1 MPSRNEPPPST
12 FRSRAL
18 RALAYLASIALIA
31 AYCFAFLSRGFSEY
45 SDEKVDFVRA
55 GRILEQG
62 LDGFYDEDAHISPY
76 PPFALLALALFRA
89 AFPTLTAFKTAFFL
103 LLLFDGL
110 LFYLSLRRYNAG
122 PAPFFTLL
130 FLTFPFLRLGVV
142 TLHPTDYLFLLF
154 VLLSV
159 YIHRANDS
167 ASLALLGLSV
177 ATKWYT
183 AFSAFLLPFV
193 YRRDREFAV
202 KSASILPLSI
212 FFGLIFPAFVFP
224 NYLRIYVLHAE
235 KSIGQIGWI
244 EYSYGVKV
252 PTLSLPPPYHD
263 LAGGMALASSLA
275 FIALRARGRSLSY
288 ASSIALS
295 TIPAVFLASMKYP
308 HLRFCAFPLAL
319 SLLASKPSLALI
331 PLTLLFFL
339 RYNVLAS
346 ATALL
351 ILLWIALREPRG

>member
-235 KSIGQIGWI
+235 KSIGQIRLDRVLLRG
-244 EYSYGVKV
+244 EGPNLKLAPSV
-252 PTLSLPPPYHD
+252 PRLGRWNGASFVLGFHRASRPREKPKLRLLHSPIHDPGGLLSLHEISPPPF
-263 LAGGMALASSLA
+263 LRVPPSLIPSSLQ
-275 FIALRARGRSLSY
+275 
-288 ASSIALS
+288 
-295 TIPAVFLASMKYP
+295 
-308 HLRFCAFPLAL
+308 
-319 SLLASKPSLALI
+319 
-331 PLTLLFFL
+331 
-339 RYNVLAS
+339 
-346 ATALL
+346 ALL
-351 ILLWIALREPRG
+351 GLDPVNAAFLP